1 MSRCIGPAEIIT
13 TAHLFSGLNRELHGK
28 ILSTSKCYKLKAGE
42 RIFSTG
48 ECAKKFF
55 WLCHGQIKLTW
66 VSPDGHEKV
75 LELIQPGMTFAEAV
89 MFMED
94 AIYPVNAEAVEDSK
108 AIGFD
113 GETYKG
119 ILRDSPDTCFTLL
132 STLSRRLHRHID
144 EIERLTLST
153 AMTRVGAFLLQ
164 LANSSNEIH
173 LTVSKNLLAS
183 RLSIKPET
191 LSRLFSK
198 LHKEGLLT
206 VHGQSITLHDIDEL
220 RNYVNIPEH

>member
-1 MSRCIGPAEIIT
+1 MSRCTGPSEIIT
-13 TAHLFSGLNRELHGK
+13 ATHLFSGLKKDQHDK

-42 RIFSTG
+42 RVFSTG
-48 ECAKKFF
+48 ENAKKFF
-55 WLCHGQIKLTW
+55 WLCHGQIKLTR

-75 LELIQPGMTFAEAV
+75 LELIQPGKTFAEAV
-89 MFMED
+89 MFMDE
-94 AIYPVNAEAVEDSK
+94 ALYPVNAEAVEESK
-108 AIGFD
+108 VIGFD
-113 GETYKG
+113 GEIFKAM
-119 ILRDSPDTCFTLL
+119 LRESPETCFTLL

-164 LANSSNEIH
+164 LANGSNEIH

-198 LHKEGLLT
+198 LHKEGLVT
-206 VHGQSITLHDIDEL
+206 VHGQSIAIHDIDAL
-220 RNYVNIPEH
+220 RDYVNIPQH